1 MEIGGFFPYQP
12 VETLSQTTMWSI
24 PALIPGTPL
33 I

>member
-1 MEIGGFFPYQP
+1 MEIGAFSPINLLA
-12 VETLSQTTMWSI
+12 LSQTTMWSI

>member
-1 MEIGGFFPYQP
+1 MEIGAFPYSTDS
-12 VETLSQTTMWSI
+12 TLSQTTMWSI